1 MLTATTNPRRRRV
14 TGRGTSGA
22 IPPRMPNPT
31 RLDRRSSAWPAL
43 ALIAIGL
50 TASACGSKRDGAPSE
65 TATAKAAPA
74 TATAAAKAP
83 ADGALGG
90 ACDRRE
96 REKICAEYRGAYAKP
111 AWVEKECVTQQ
122 VPFLPGGCP
131 ADGAVG
137 RCTRDRGTPSQT
149 DTVFYAPMTRETVVA
164 MCRDGIVSDR

>member
-1 MLTATTNPRRRRV
+1 
-14 TGRGTSGA
+14 
-22 IPPRMPNPT
+22 MPNPT
-31 RLDRRSSAWPAL
+31 RPDRRSSAWPAL
-43 ALIAIGL
+43 ALLALGL
-50 TASACGSKRDGAPSE
+50 AVGACKSKPDG
-65 TATAKAAPA
+65 AAPA
-74 TATAAAKAP
+74 AAAKPGPAAAKA
-83 ADGALGG
+83 GALGG

-111 AWVEKECVTQQ
+111 ARVEKECAAQQ